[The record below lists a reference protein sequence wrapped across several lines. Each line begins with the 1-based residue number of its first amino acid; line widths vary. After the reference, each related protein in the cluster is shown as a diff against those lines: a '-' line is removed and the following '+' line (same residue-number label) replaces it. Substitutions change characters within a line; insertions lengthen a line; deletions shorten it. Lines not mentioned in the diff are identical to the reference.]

1 MSNPN
6 INENNSDKKPTEPTR
21 SAHTNNLSN
30 VDSNE
35 EIGNRWDF
43 AIGLDSNGNL
53 FPIHQQEPLNTTSN
67 PNNAQT

>member
-1 MSNPN
+1 MNNVN
-6 INENNSDKKPTEPTR
+6 IDENNSDQKPTQPTR
-21 SAHTNNLSN
+21 SAHTDNLSN

-53 FPIHQQEPLNTTSN
+53 FPIHQQQPLNTTSN
-67 PNNAQT
+67 QSKASS